1 MMMKSLSPL
10 LVLILLAG
18 CSSAEQPEP
27 VVQKTQSAKMNPA
40 RSLSMEQLCKD
51 NAAARYNTAV
61 QKIDVTGFARFQGSY
76 ELRGYTSRNESFVC
90 SFAADGGF
98 LHLSMR

>member
-1 MMMKSLSPL
+1 MMMKSLSAV

-18 CSSAEQPEP
+18 CSSAEPP
-27 VVQKTQSAKMNPA
+27 VVQKTQSAKINPA

-51 NAAARYNTAV
+51 NAAARYNTAA
-61 QKIDVTGFARFQGSY
+61 QKIDVTGFERFQSSY
-76 ELRGYTSRNESFVC
+76 ELRGYTARNESFVC
-90 SFAADGGF
+90 SFDADGGF

>member
-1 MMMKSLSPL
+1 MMMKSLSAV

-18 CSSAEQPEP
+18 CSSAEPP
-27 VVQKTQSAKMNPA
+27 VAQKTQSAKINPV

-51 NAAARYNTAV
+51 NAAARYNTAA
-61 QKIDVTGFARFQGSY
+61 QKIDVTGFERFQGSY
-76 ELRGYTSRNESFVC
+76 ELRGYTARNESFVC
-90 SFAADGGF
+90 SFDADGGF

>member
-1 MMMKSLSPL
+1 MMKSLSPL

-18 CSSAEQPEP
+18 CSSAEQP

-40 RSLSMEQLCKD
+40 RSLSMGQLCKD

-61 QKIDVTGFARFQGSY
+61 QKIDVTGFERFQGSY
-76 ELRGYTSRNESFVC
+76 ELRGYTSRNEIFVC
-90 SFAADGGF
+90 SFDADGGF